1 MKQFFK
7 KCLEELD
14 LKTGIKQLHW
24 LKQECKD
31 QAEYD
36 TKIDLLIGS
45 MVRVTD
51 RFDYIPEDMQKTYIL
66 LEMEQDQQYDSLNS
80 RTIWKWLDRHKS
92 KHMTHSQFTE
102 VDLSQGKYFDELN
115 PETQKLVND
124 FLVGLSE
131 SLQAPQFK
139 DIQSDMK
146 QIANE
151 DKRHS
156 ERPKPSGYVPDPNLE
171 TMANNRAEYG
181 RQCTDL
187 HKGTILPGMPSFEEW
202 VAMQKVN

>member
-51 RFDYIPEDMQKTYIL
+51 KFDYIPEDMQKTYIL
-66 LEMEQDQQYDSLNS
+66 LEMEQDQQYDGLNS
-80 RTIWKWLDRHKS
+80 RVIWKWLDRHKS
-92 KHMTHSQFTE
+92 KHMTHSQFSE
-102 VDLSQGKYFDELN
+102 VDLSQGKYFDELK
-115 PETQKLVND
+115 PDIQELVNNFVRD
-124 FLVGLSE
+124 LSE
-131 SLQAPQFK
+131 AKKVPSLKPE
-139 DIQSDMK
+139 
-146 QIANE
+146 QIEAE
-151 DKRHS
+151 GQ
-156 ERPKPSGYVPDPNLE
+156 ERPKRTSAAHFSNPDLE
-171 TMANNRAEYG
+171 TMAKNRVEYG

-202 VAMQKVN
+202 VEMQKGLTG